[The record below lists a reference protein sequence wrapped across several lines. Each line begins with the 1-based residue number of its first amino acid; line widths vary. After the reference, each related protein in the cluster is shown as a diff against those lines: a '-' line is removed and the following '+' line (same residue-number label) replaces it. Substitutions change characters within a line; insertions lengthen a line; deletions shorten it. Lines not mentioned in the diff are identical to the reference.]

1 MKYAGAGLIFLCSV
15 LFGYFLSEKEKQ
27 ALSVSEELY
36 RVMLYVRDEICVNRT
51 PTKIILS
58 RICECDD
65 LDGLYGAFSDKLSSL
80 DGDERRVF
88 SDFCGSIGKSGAEVQ
103 KGSFDAFLSQYEA
116 LLQKRRKKAGGCAR
130 LYISLSAFFGL
141 AAVIIFL

>member
-1 MKYAGAGLIFLCSV
+1 MKYIGAGLIFICSV
-15 LFGYFLSEKEKQ
+15 LFGMCMSERARQ

-58 RICECDD
+58 RISGCEGRED
-65 LDGLYGAFSDKLSSL
+65 LYSAFSDKLSSL
-80 DGDERRVF
+80 DAERRIF
-88 SDFCGSIGKSGAEVQ
+88 SDFCGTIGKSGAEVQ
-103 KGSFDAFLSQYEA
+103 RGIFDALLSQYDAE
-116 LLQKRRKKAGGCAR
+116 LDKRRKKVGDSSK
-130 LYISLSAFFGL
+130 LYVSLSAFFGL